1 MKLKKIKIAILFV
14 CFILISE
21 KVFAGYQPFW
31 SSAHSGGV
39 QGNIWNWIGYS
50 FVVVIIL
57 ITVSTIVIWKSY
69 ISERILKRS
78 AKTDLIWDIEKLKS
92 HTRESIHRLNNAIE
106 NKDLS
111 SVADLLTS
119 ELFNELNSV
128 VSELIQKGE
137 KNIRKCND
145 IRVLEIIGCE
155 DFRNNF
161 FDKYIA
167 YIQGYMLNYT
177 ILETTGEIV
186 KNKDC
191 RIWDFSIT
199 YHFVRFEN
207 QWRLE
212 KINNSASTLDVLKT
226 KNHVEKQNSF

>member
-1 MKLKKIKIAILFV
+1 MKQNKIKYVILFF
-14 CFILISE
+14 CFILFSD
-21 KVFAGYQPFW
+21 KAYAGYGSFW
-31 SSAHSGGV
+31 FNVRSGGV

-50 FVVVIIL
+50 IVAVIIFS
-57 ITVSTIVIWKSY
+57 TVTTIVIWKSY
-69 ISERILKRS
+69 LSKRILKKS
-78 AKTDLIWDIEKLKS
+78 FKTDFIWDIEKLKS
-92 HTRESIHRLNNAIE
+92 HTRESIYRLNDAIQ
-106 NKDLS
+106 NKDLNK
-111 SVADLLTS
+111 VADLLTT

-155 DFRNNF
+155 DFKNDL

-177 ILETTGEIV
+177 ILETTGEII

-199 YHFVRFEN
+199 YHFVRIEN

-212 KINNSASTLDVLKT
+212 KINNSATTLDVLKT
-226 KNHVEKQNSF
+226 KNHVE